1 MEAVGRDLGLRS
13 RAPLLALL
21 AANAVSMTGNAL
33 TRVAVPWFV
42 LSTGG
47 SAAQVGLT
55 LFLETLP
62 LFLGS
67 FFGGVLVDKL
77 GHKRSSVVAD
87 LASGATLALVPLLH
101 ALGALPFGLLLGLVF
116 AGALLDAPGT
126 AARQALVPEA
136 AKGAGEGLERA
147 NAAYQTVLRLSALLG
162 PVVGGALVAVVG
174 ATGVLLVD
182 AATFAL
188 SALVIGALVPGASG
202 GQHSAKSRGE
212 TKGSKGYAAD
222 LAGGLRFVWRT
233 GPLRTV
239 VGATTILTL
248 FASPIYYVILPVYLK
263 QEYGEAMG
271 LGLLFSA
278 FGGGAVLG
286 AVGYGFLGKRISR
299 RTLYLLGAFG
309 VALAAAANVA
319 LPPLPV
325 ILAASAVVGV
335 AFGPLGALVGVIA
348 GEHSPPE
355 LRGRVFGL
363 VAAAVQLA
371 TPVGSLLVGYLLE
384 VAPVRVAIAA
394 LAAGCA
400 VVALAG
406 PFDPALGKMERS
418 DEEPAR
424 ADAAG
429 SRGNSVG

>member
-1 MEAVGRDLGLRS
+1 
-13 RAPLLALL
+13 
-21 AANAVSMTGNAL
+21 
-33 TRVAVPWFV
+33 VAVPWFV

-55 LFLETLP
+55 LFFETLP

-67 FFGGVLVDKL
+67 FFGGVLVDRL

-87 LASGATLALVPLLH
+87 LASGATLALIPLLH
-101 ALGALPFGLLLGLVF
+101 ALGALPFGLLLGLMF
-116 AGALLDAPGT
+116 LGALLDAPGT

-136 AKGAGEGLERA
+136 AEGAGATLEGA
-147 NAAYQTVLRLSALLG
+147 NAAYQTVLRLSALVG
-162 PVVGGALVAVVG
+162 PVIGGALVAVVG

-188 SALVIGALVPGASG
+188 SAGVIGALVPRSSRAR
-202 GQHSAKSRGE
+202 HSAKGQRE
-212 TKGSKGYAAD
+212 TKGPKGYAAD
-222 LAGGLRFVWRT
+222 LAGGLRFVWGA
-233 GPLRTV
+233 GPIRTV
-239 VGATTILTL
+239 MGATTILTL
-248 FASPIYYVILPVYLK
+248 FASPIYYVVLPVYLER
-263 QEYGEAMG
+263 EYGEAMG

-286 AVGYGFLGKRISR
+286 ALGYAFVGKRISR

-319 LPPLPV
+319 LPSLPV

-363 VAAAVQLA
+363 AAAAVQLA
-371 TPVGSLLVGYLLE
+371 TPVGSLLAGYVLE
-384 VAPVRVAIAA
+384 VTSVRAAIAV

-406 PFDPALGKMERS
+406 PIDPALAQMERPVERLSPS
-418 DEEPAR
+418 DVATPQGAER
-424 ADAAG
+424 
-429 SRGNSVG
+429 